1 MEDSVQ
7 PAPRPAIPRQEDSVT
22 PSALR
27 FPVVGLGASAG
38 GVTALLRFFEAM
50 PPDSGMA
57 FVVILHLSPTHESN
71 ATAILQGV
79 TRMKVQQV
87 EQQTPI
93 EPNRVYV
100 VLPNSQLWMSGSHIG
115 VNMLE
120 GQVGHH
126 ASIDLFFRTLADVHK
141 QRAFGIVLSGTGADG
156 AVGLARIKQQG
167 GITLAQAPQ
176 DAEYDGMPR
185 SAIETGSV
193 DFILPV
199 QDMPGRLLA
208 IWQNAQA
215 LTLPP
220 VNGAKAPAGRPAASE
235 LAPMTEEALQEILV
249 LLRKYTSHDFRHYKR
264 ATVIRRI
271 ERRLQ
276 VCGMQ
281 NLPAYRD
288 YMRAN
293 PREGAALLQDLLI
306 GVTNFF
312 RDPEAF
318 AALEA
323 GVIRYLY
330 ESMPPGERVRVWATA
345 CSTGEEAYSLAMLLA
360 EQAEAR
366 SAAPDFQVFATDIN
380 QAAIATAR
388 DGLYPQSIEADVSPE
403 RLRQF
408 FSHEELHYRIRKSIR
423 EKILFAPHDLLKD
436 SPFSRLD
443 LIACRNLLIYLNRDV
458 QTRLL
463 ELFHFALNPGAYLF
477 LGSSETADVADSLFT
492 PVDKKNGIYRARIVA
507 RQIRTI
513 PSLPMPP
520 AIRPPIQQPGQ
531 IAREPRLSFEKIHQR
546 ALMRFSAPSV
556 VVDHDSNVVHIS
568 ADAGKFL
575 RHISGEP
582 SRNLSA
588 IVLPELRLE
597 LRAALFQALQAGKPV
612 ESARVL
618 LERDHQP
625 CHIRMEASPFHDN
638 EADADFV
645 LVIFH
650 ESEQQAQEEGAA
662 AREGARDPLLMQL
675 EEELHRTR
683 EHLQETLER
692 SEAATEELKASNEE
706 LQAIN
711 EELRSATEELETSK
725 EELQSVNEEL
735 VTVNYELKTKVEEAS
750 KINDDLNNLIASTDI
765 ATVFVDP
772 GMHIKRFTPAATSL
786 FNIIPSDIGRSLLDI
801 THRLDYEHLADDAA
815 ATFETLLPIE
825 REVRSNDDRYY
836 IARILP
842 YRTTDD
848 RIGGAV
854 LTFIDISKRHHAEER
869 VRAGEQRI
877 QLFAESTRDY
887 AIITSDTEGAIT
899 SWNRGAERIF
909 GYTENEALGRNL
921 DIIWLPEDV
930 AAGAPAEQR
939 RQAREEGRAEEERWH
954 IRKGGARIFCSGM
967 LTPLQT
973 NEFVGYATI
982 LRDVTGRRQAGHDGA
997 S

>member
-1 MEDSVQ
+1 MEDTVEPE
-7 PAPRPAIPRQEDSVT
+7 PAPRPAIPRQEGSVP

-38 GVTALLRFFEAM
+38 GVTALLRFFKAM

-57 FVVILHLSPTHESN
+57 FVVVLHLSPTHESN
-71 ATAILQGV
+71 ATAIFQGV

-100 VLPNSQLWMSGSHIG
+100 IPPNSQPWMSGSDIG
-115 VNMLE
+115 VNMLG
-120 GQVGHH
+120 GQIGHH

-156 AVGLARIKQQG
+156 AVGLARIKEQG

-176 DAEYDGMPR
+176 DADYDDMPR

-220 VNGAKAPAGRPAASE
+220 VNGAGAPAGQQAASE
-235 LAPMTEEALQEILV
+235 LAPVTEEALQEILV

-276 VCGMQ
+276 VCGVL

-288 YMRAN
+288 YMKAN
-293 PREGAALLQDLLI
+293 PSEGGALLQDLLI

-318 AALEA
+318 AALET
-323 GVIRYLY
+323 GVIGRLY

-366 SAAPDFQVFATDIN
+366 PAPSDFQVFATDIN
-380 QAAIATAR
+380 QTAIATAR
-388 DGLYPQSIEADVSPE
+388 AGLYPQSIEADVSPE
-403 RLRQF
+403 RLRKF
-408 FSHEELHYRIRKSIR
+408 FSREELHYRIRKSIR

-443 LIACRNLLIYLNRDV
+443 LITCRNLLIYLNRDV
-458 QTRLL
+458 QARLL
-463 ELFHFALNPGAYLF
+463 DLFHFALNPGGYLF
-477 LGSSETADVADSLFT
+477 LGSSETPDTAGNLFA
-492 PVDKKNGIYRARIVA
+492 PVDKKNGIYRARSVA
-507 RQIRTI
+507 RHIRTI

-520 AIRPPIQQPGQ
+520 TIRPHIQQPGQ
-531 IAREPRLSFEKIHQR
+531 TAREPKLSFEKIHQR

-556 VVDHDSNVVHIS
+556 MVDHDSNVIHIS

-575 RHISGEP
+575 RHISGTP
-582 SRNLSA
+582 SRNLAA
-588 IVLPELRLE
+588 IVLPELRVE
-597 LRAALFQALQAGKPV
+597 LRAALFQAIQSGKPV
-612 ESARVL
+612 ESASVL
-618 LERDHQP
+618 LERDHQSRR
-625 CHIRMEASPFHDN
+625 ISMEASPFHDN

-645 LVIFH
+645 LIIFH
-650 ESEQQAQEEGAA
+650 ESEQRAQEEEAA
-662 AREGARDPLLMQL
+662 AREGARDPLLMRL
-675 EEELHRTR
+675 EEELHRTK
-683 EHLQETLER
+683 EQLQENLEH
-692 SEAATEELKASNEE
+692 SEAGTEELKASN
-706 LQAIN
+706 
-711 EELRSATEELETSK
+711 EELETSK

-735 VTVNYELKTKVEEAS
+735 VTVNSELKTKVDEAS

-765 ATVFVDP
+765 ATVFVDA
-772 GMHIKRFTPAATSL
+772 GMHIKRFTPAATGL

-801 THRLDYEHLADDAA
+801 THKLDYERLADDAA
-815 ATFETLLPIE
+815 ATFETLLPSE

-854 LTFIDISKRHHAEER
+854 LTFIDITKRHHAEER
-869 VRAGEQRI
+869 VRAGERRI

-954 IRKGGARIFCSGM
+954 IRKGGARVFCSGM

-982 LRDVTGRRQAGHDGA
+982 LRDVTGRRQAGHDA
-997 S
+997 AN

>member
-1 MEDSVQ
+1 MADTVP
-7 PAPRPAIPRQEDSVT
+7 PAPRPAILKQEDSAT
-22 PSALR
+22 PGALC

-38 GVTALLRFFEAM
+38 GLAALLRFFEVM

-79 TRMKVQQV
+79 TRMEVRQV

-93 EPNRVYV
+93 APNQVYV
-100 VLPNSQLWMSGSHIG
+100 VSPNSQLWMSGGHIG

-120 GQVGHH
+120 GHVGHH

-156 AVGLARIKQQG
+156 AVGLARIKEQG
-167 GITLAQAPQ
+167 GITLAQAPE

-199 QDMPGRLLA
+199 EDMPGRLLA
-208 IWQNAQA
+208 IWRNAQA
-215 LTLPP
+215 VILPP
-220 VNGAKAPAGRPAASE
+220 ANGGEAPAGRPAASE
-235 LAPMTEEALQEILV
+235 AMLLTEEALQDILV

-264 ATVIRRI
+264 GTVIRRI

-276 VCGMQ
+276 VCGVQ

-288 YMRAN
+288 YMKAN
-293 PREGAALLQDLLI
+293 PREGSALLQDLLI

-323 GVIRYLY
+323 GVIPYLY
-330 ESMPPGERVRVWATA
+330 ENTPPGERVRVWVTA
-345 CSTGEEAYSLAMLLA
+345 CSTGEEAYSLSILLA

-366 SAAPDFQVFATDIN
+366 SVPPDFQVFATDIN
-380 QAAIATAR
+380 QTAIATAR
-388 DGLYPQSIEADVSPE
+388 VGLYPQSIEADVSPG

-408 FSHEELHYRIRKSIR
+408 FQPEDRHYRVKKSIR

-436 SPFSRLD
+436 APFSRLH
-443 LIACRNLLIYLNRDV
+443 LITCRNLLIYLNRDV
-458 QTRLL
+458 QARLF

-477 LGSSETADVADSLFT
+477 LGSSETADVADKLFA

-507 RQIRTI
+507 RQIRNI
-513 PSLPMPP
+513 PSLPMT
-520 AIRPPIQQPGQ
+520 ATIRPPVSQPGQ
-531 IAREPRLSFEKIHQR
+531 IAGEPKLSFEKIHQR
-546 ALMRFSAPSV
+546 ALMRFSPPSV
-556 VVDHDSNVVHIS
+556 VVDHESNVVHIS
-568 ADAGKFL
+568 ADAGRFL

-597 LRAALFQALQAGKPV
+597 LRAMLFQAIQSGKPAA
-612 ESARVL
+612 SASVL
-618 LERDHQP
+618 LERDYKP
-625 CHIRMEASPFHDN
+625 YRISMEASPFHDN

-645 LVIFH
+645 LVVFN
-650 ESEQQAQEEGAA
+650 ESEQAAQEEEAA

-683 EHLQETLER
+683 EQLQETLER

-765 ATVFVDP
+765 ATVFVDA
-772 GMHIKRFTPAATSL
+772 GMHIKRFTPAATNL

-801 THRLDYEHLADDAA
+801 THQLDYEHLADDAA
-815 ATFETLLPIE
+815 ATFKTLLPIE
-825 REVRSNDDRYY
+825 REVRSNADRYY

-854 LTFIDISKRHHAEER
+854 LTFIDITKRHQAEER
-869 VRAGEQRI
+869 VRAGERRI

-930 AAGAPAEQR
+930 AAGLPAGQR
-939 RQAREEGRAEEERWH
+939 RQAREEGRAEDERWH

-973 NEFVGYATI
+973 SEFVGYASI